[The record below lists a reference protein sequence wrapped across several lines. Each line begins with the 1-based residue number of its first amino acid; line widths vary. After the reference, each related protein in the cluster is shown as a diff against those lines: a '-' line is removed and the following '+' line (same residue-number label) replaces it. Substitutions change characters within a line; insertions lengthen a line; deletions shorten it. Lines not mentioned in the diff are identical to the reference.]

1 MCQPYGRTP
10 PPRTMWS
17 TYFIYAAQKE
27 QIGYVLHKVGEDET
41 MQRNKG
47 CRTTK
52 GATGSR
58 NAGGK
63 MAEDIGID
71 KKNMTNDKGCRSKK
85 GAREKEKG
93 RYLQSQMSL

>member
-10 PPRTMWS
+10 PPRTRWP
-17 TYFIYAAQKE
+17 TYFIYPAQKE

-52 GATGSR
+52 GADVSR
-58 NAGGK
+58 NV
-63 MAEDIGID
+63 DIAWQGTSGLMQ
-71 KKNMTNDKGCRSKK
+71 KSN
-85 GAREKEKG
+85 
-93 RYLQSQMSL
+93 